1 MLSAHIWWKVTHCTE
16 TWNNI
21 FQVLAWPRRDKK
33 TPLPNL
39 EEELMEVWWLLKD
52 EEESGLFPLPIFPLI
67 IKL

>member
-21 FQVLAWPRRDKK
+21 FLARPRRDKK
-33 TPLPNL
+33 TPLLNL
-39 EEELMEVWWLLKD
+39 EEELVEVWWLLKG